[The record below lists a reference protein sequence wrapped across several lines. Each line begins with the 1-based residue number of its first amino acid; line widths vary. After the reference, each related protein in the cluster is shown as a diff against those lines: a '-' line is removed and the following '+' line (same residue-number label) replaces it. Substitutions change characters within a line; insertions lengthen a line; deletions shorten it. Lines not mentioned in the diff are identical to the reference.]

1 MHLKIGAKLSL
12 AFCGS
17 VLIAVC
23 AGVVS
28 NSWLSAHIIDRAV
41 EERLDTVGKVFTAE
55 LRSEALRAVSM
66 AETLVLDTEVQRLFA
81 ARDREGL
88 ERVLTPGYKVYA
100 ERYAVR
106 QMQFH
111 TAPATSFLRLHNTK
125 KFGDDLSGFRSTVVA
140 VNQSRTPVYGLEY
153 GVEGLGI
160 RGVVPVFHQ
169 GAAVGSV
176 EVGLS
181 FGKPFFERFQEAT
194 GARTALYV
202 PGDKAGDKAFTTF
215 ASTFEEEP
223 SFDSAAMAGALR
235 GASQPFSLT
244 SGKRDLTVKLIPV
257 QDYSGKPF
265 GIVALAID
273 PAELHGILGEARN
286 WSLAAGAL
294 VLMAALGAAFLLSR
308 TLCGPILALTQ
319 AMQALATG
327 NTAVEIPAT
336 GRHDE
341 LGSMAAAV
349 AVFRS
354 GLQEVERLKGDQERL
369 QRQAEEE
376 RRATLARLASGFETD
391 VRDVMTTV
399 SAATAAME
407 AQATALGDRAQESSR
422 LAMSVEGASSSATGN
437 VNAIAGAVE
446 ELHASIGEIGRQI
459 QQSVEIAR
467 AAAADADRTD
477 RIMRD
482 LVVSAEQIGGVIG
495 LINEIAAQT
504 NLLALNA
511 TIEAA
516 RAGEAGKGFAVVAS
530 EVKALAGQTGRA
542 TEEIQTKVGDI
553 RRSCDNAA
561 QAIGTIGGTIGRLN
575 EIAATV
581 AAAVQQQ
588 DSATRSIAGNVSGA
602 ATGTQEMAA
611 NVAAV
616 SQLSQETESA
626 ASRLVGS
633 VGSLAQ
639 DTETLRGRIAGFL
652 AQVKAA

>member
-1 MHLKIGAKLSL
+1 MNLKIGAKLSL

-23 AGVVS
+23 AGVVG
-28 NSWLSAHIIDRAV
+28 NNWLSAHIVERAV
-41 EERLDTVGKVFTAE
+41 QERLDTVGKVFTAE

-88 ERVLTPGYKVYA
+88 ERVLSPGYKAYA
-100 ERYAVR
+100 DRYAVR

-125 KFGDDLSGFRSTVVA
+125 KFGDDLTAIRSTVVA
-140 VNQSRTPVYGLEY
+140 VNQTKTPVYGLEY

-194 GARTALYV
+194 GALTALYV
-202 PGDKAGDKAFTTF
+202 PGDKGFTTF
-215 ASTFEEEP
+215 ASTFPAEP
-223 SFDSAAMAGALR
+223 TLDPGAVDGALR
-235 GASQPFSLT
+235 APSQPFSLM
-244 SGKRDLTVKLIPV
+244 SGPHELAAKLVPV
-257 QDYSGKPF
+257 HDYSGKAF
-265 GIVALAID
+265 GVLALAID
-273 PAELHGILGEARN
+273 PAELRVILSEAQNR
-286 WSLAAGAL
+286 SLAVGGL
-294 VLMAALGAAFLLSR
+294 ILIAALAAALLLSR
-308 TLCGPILALTQ
+308 ALCGPIRALTG
-319 AMQALATG
+319 AMQALSTG

-336 GRHDE
+336 GRRDE

-349 AVFRS
+349 AVFRT
-354 GLQEVERLKGDQERL
+354 GLQEVERLKLERDRL
-369 QRQAEEE
+369 QRQAEAE
-376 RRATLARLASGFETD
+376 RRATLERLAAGFETE
-391 VRDVMTTV
+391 VGAVMNTV

-407 AQATALGDRAQESSR
+407 SQATALGDQAQESSR
-422 LAMSVEGASSSATGN
+422 LAVSVEGASSAATGN

-467 AAAADADRTD
+467 AAAADAERTD
-477 RIMRD
+477 RIMRE
-482 LVVSAEQIGGVIG
+482 LVTSAEQIGGVIG

-530 EVKALAGQTGRA
+530 EVKVLAGQTGRA
-542 TEEIQTKVGDI
+542 TDEIQNKVGDI

-575 EIAATV
+575 EIATTV

-616 SQLSQETESA
+616 SQLSQETEGA
-626 ASRLVGS
+626 AGRLVGAVS
-633 VGSLAQ
+633 SLAR

-652 AQVKAA
+652 EQVKAA